1 MYLKQNSLDSVD
13 QDTEKSKYYEQNSE
27 ATLSTKSTDKVE
39 STDMRKLSSDKTKLV
54 MKSNM
59 YFLNLQN
66 MIKRLELILSLQEL
80 IQTASMQTEKIKKTV
95 QMEIKVV
102 I

>member
-1 MYLKQNSLDSVD
+1 MD

-39 STDMRKLSSDKTKLV
+39 STEMRKLSSDKTKLV
-54 MKSNM
+54 MKQHVL
-59 YFLNLQN
+59 LNLQN

-80 IQTASMQTEKIKKTV
+80 IPDSSDADRENKKTV

-102 I
+102 IRNLK

>member
-13 QDTEKSKYYEQNSE
+13 QDTEKSKYYEQNTE
-27 ATLSTKSTDKVE
+27 ATLSTNSTDKVE

-80 IQTASMQTEKIKKTV
+80 IQTARCRQRK
-95 QMEIKVV
+95 
-102 I
+102 

>member
-1 MYLKQNSLDSVD
+1 MD

-39 STDMRKLSSDKTKLV
+39 STDMRKLSSDKNKVGHEEQHVL
-54 MKSNM
+54 S
-59 YFLNLQN
+59 NLQN

-80 IQTASMQTEKIKKTV
+80 IQTARCRQRK
-95 QMEIKVV
+95 
-102 I
+102 

>member
-1 MYLKQNSLDSVD
+1 
-13 QDTEKSKYYEQNSE
+13 
-27 ATLSTKSTDKVE
+27 
-39 STDMRKLSSDKTKLV
+39 

-66 MIKRLELILSLQEL
+66 MYKETRIDFESSRTDSDS
-80 IQTASMQTEKIKKTV
+80 SMQTEEIKKTV
-95 QMEIKVV
+95 QMKIKVV

>member
-1 MYLKQNSLDSVD
+1 MD

-39 STDMRKLSSDKTKLV
+39 STDMRKLSSDKNKVGHEEQHVLP
-54 MKSNM
+54 
-59 YFLNLQN
+59 NLQN

-80 IQTASMQTEKIKKTV
+80 IQTARCRQRK
-95 QMEIKVV
+95 
-102 I
+102 